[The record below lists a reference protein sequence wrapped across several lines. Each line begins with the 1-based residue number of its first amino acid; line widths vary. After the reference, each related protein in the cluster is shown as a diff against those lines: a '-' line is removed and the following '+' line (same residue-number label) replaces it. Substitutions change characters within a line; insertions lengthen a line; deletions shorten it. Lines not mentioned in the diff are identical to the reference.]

1 MGQHVSFP
9 SASLAFTCHVAPR
22 TPAKMQRSKHVAVWC
37 LKGFQNQSSAPG
49 PQPQLGSW
57 DRLGDPCGYSHP
69 LLRFPHPQLKASF
82 PGPRPALEGRPRV
95 AEARKAGGA
104 PELARRDAARWIC
117 RLQLLQLH
125 RRRREEG
132 RRAVRRAG
140 APARR
145 EGGRGAGRVHG
156 AGLPVCQLLELCDG
170 YVWLLSLRLGELP
183 SSGARGKVATAKP
196 HHPAE
201 GLCRMEVH
209 SLHQL

>member
-145 EGGRGAGRVHG
+145 EGGRGAGR
-156 AGLPVCQLLELCDG
+156 LCQA
-170 YVWLLSLRLGELP
+170 SRR
-183 SSGARGKVATAKP
+183 GARRS
-196 HHPAE
+196 PALLPGARMPE
-201 GLCRMEVH
+201 ESQGQRSLVGCRLWGRTESDMNEW
-209 SLHQL
+209 QG